1 MPSIGSMW
9 SHLRRDLLWAY
20 DARPPSGPYLP
31 FTDSGGWFVRRGQ
44 ACIRFQ
50 NRDYKAR
57 KGQWMIPP
65 PQGVCQQWF
74 DPDTHLLS
82 VRFRLCWP
90 DARALFH
97 PPEALILN
105 DSEFPELRN
114 CAERL
119 VLAFASVRGTPEGQH
134 GPRSLSVPDFFRMD
148 RAFLGFLVD
157 WSHALQSSGVEP
169 YVPAPYD
176 ARITL
181 AMDLMDRTHQPLR
194 QIASAVSLSLSQL
207 DRLFLRYTGN
217 SPNYHRNQQRL
228 RRVIFS
234 LKHSDQ
240 PIKTIAYNEG
250 FRRISHFSAWF
261 KMRTGISPQQYRQ
274 THFGIDA

>member
-9 SHLRRDLLWAY
+9 SGLRRDLLWAY

-31 FTDSGGWFVRRGQ
+31 FADSGGWFVRQGQ
-44 ACIRFQ
+44 AHIRFQ

-57 KGQWMIPP
+57 NGQWMIPP
-65 PQGVCQQWF
+65 PQGVQWQSF
-74 DPDTHLLS
+74 DPGTHLLS

-90 DARALFH
+90 DAGALFH
-97 PPEALILN
+97 PSEPLIVN

-114 CAERL
+114 RAERL
-119 VLAFASVRGTPEGQH
+119 VSAFATVRGTSEGQH
-134 GPRSLSVPDFFRMD
+134 ALRSFSVPDLFRMD
-148 RAFLGFLVD
+148 QAFLGFLVD
-157 WSHALQSSGVEP
+157 WSHTLQSSGVQP

-181 AMDLMDRTHQPLR
+181 AMDLMDRTHRPLK

-217 SPNYHRNQQRL
+217 SPKHHRNQQRL
-228 RRVIFS
+228 RRVIFA

-261 KMRTGISPQQYRQ
+261 KTRTGISPQQYRK
-274 THFGIDA
+274 TYFGSDA